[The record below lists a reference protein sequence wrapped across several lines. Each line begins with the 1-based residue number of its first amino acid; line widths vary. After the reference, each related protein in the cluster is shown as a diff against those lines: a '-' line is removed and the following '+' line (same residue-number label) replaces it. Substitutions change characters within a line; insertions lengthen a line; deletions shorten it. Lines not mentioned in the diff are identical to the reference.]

1 MTENTP
7 IVLVENDSTLAEKI
21 SFDLTKAG
29 YQVSIAENARIGLE
43 QVKRLHPALIAIDRA
58 LPGESALTL
67 VPQLRELGIVAPIL
81 LLMSHDTVADRIVC
95 LESGADDYYLK
106 PYHAANFLHAIGLY
120 LHSNVTIGEQL
131 RFGDLV
137 LDIVTHRVLR
147 NDRSIELTVKE
158 FELLRYLMSQPETEL
173 TREQIL
179 ENVWGYDF
187 LGESNVIEVYVRYLR
202 LKLEKDGGKRLIQ
215 TVRGVG
221 YVLRAS

>member
-1 MTENTP
+1 MAENSP
-7 IVLVENDSTLAEKI
+7 IILVENDAVLAQKI
-21 SFDLTKAG
+21 SLDLIEAG
-29 YQVSIAENARIGLE
+29 YQVAIAENARTGLE
-43 QVKRLHPALIAIDRA
+43 YAKKLHPSLIAIDRA

-67 VPQLRELGIVAPIL
+67 VPQLRELGCTVPIL
-81 LLMSHDTVADRIVC
+81 LLMSQESIADRIVC
-95 LESGADDYYLK
+95 LESGADDYFLK
-106 PYHAANFLHAIGLY
+106 PYHAPKFLHAIGLY
-120 LHSNVTIGEQL
+120 LHSHVTPGEQL

-137 LDIVTHRVLR
+137 LDFVTHRVSR
-147 NDRSIELTVKE
+147 NDRTIELTVKE
-158 FELLRYLMSQPETEL
+158 FELLRYLMSHPETEL

-221 YVLRAS
+221 YVLRD

>member
-7 IVLVENDSTLAEKI
+7 IILVENDSILAERI
-21 SFDLTKAG
+21 SLDLNKAG
-29 YQVSIAENARIGLE
+29 YQVSIAENARMGLE
-43 QVKRLHPALIAIDRA
+43 QAKRLHPALIAIDRA

-67 VPQLRELGIVAPIL
+67 VPQIRELGCVAPIL
-81 LLMSHDTVADRIVC
+81 LLMSHDSIADRIVC
-95 LESGADDYYLK
+95 LESGADDYFLK
-106 PYHAANFLHAIGLY
+106 PYHAPKFLHTIGLY
-120 LHSNVTIGEQL
+120 LHTNSVGGEQL
-131 RFGDLV
+131 RFSDLV
-137 LDIVTHRVLR
+137 LDLVTHRVLR
-147 NDRSIELTVKE
+147 NDRTIELTVKE
-158 FELLRYLMSQPETEL
+158 FELLRYLMSHPETEL

-221 YVLRAS
+221 YVLRD

>member
-1 MTENTP
+1 MAENSP
-7 IVLVENDSTLAEKI
+7 IIIVENDSVLAQKI
-21 SFDLTKAG
+21 SLDLIEAG
-29 YQVSIAENARIGLE
+29 YQVAIAENARSGLE
-43 QVKRLHPALIAIDRA
+43 QAKKLQPSLIAIDRS

-67 VPQLRELGIVAPIL
+67 VPQLRELGCTVPIL
-81 LLMSHDTVADRIVC
+81 LLMSNESIADRIVC
-95 LESGADDYYLK
+95 LESGADDYFLK
-106 PYHAANFLHAIGLY
+106 PYHAAKFLQTIGLY
-120 LHSNVTIGEQL
+120 LHSNVTPGEQL

-137 LDIVTHRVLR
+137 LDFVTHRVSR
-147 NDRSIELTVKE
+147 NDRTIELTVKE
-158 FELLRYLMSQPETEL
+158 FELLRYLMSHPETEL

-221 YVLRAS
+221 YVLRD

>member
-1 MTENTP
+1 MAENTP
-7 IVLVENDSTLAEKI
+7 IVLVENDSTLAERM

-29 YQVSIAENARIGLE
+29 YQVSIAENARMGLE
-43 QVKRLHPALIAIDRA
+43 QAKKLHPALIAIDRA
-58 LPGESALTL
+58 LPGESALAL

-81 LLMSHDTVADRIVC
+81 LLMAHDTVADRIVC
-95 LESGADDYYLK
+95 LESGADDYFLK
-106 PYHAANFLHAIGLY
+106 PYHAPNFLHTIGLY
-120 LHSNVTIGEQL
+120 LHSNIVGGEQL

-137 LDIVTHRVLR
+137 LDLVTHRVLR
-147 NDRSIELTVKE
+147 HERAIELTVKE
-158 FELLRYLMSQPETEL
+158 FELLRYLMSHPETEL

-221 YVLRAS
+221 YVLRD